1 MSSGHEVNEKIS
13 YELIEGRCVTP
24 GAEGQRTYGV
34 RVNGPHG
41 GEWPDVADDA
51 RAVELLLTRLRRE
64 RPERCHLPDIIEDY
78 IGELADG
85 AGIGE
90 RTMRRQLCDGCVH

>member
-1 MSSGHEVNEKIS
+1 MSSGHEVDEGIG

-34 RVNGPHG
+34 RANGPQ
-41 GEWPDVADDA
+41 GEEIWPDVADSA
-51 RAVELLLTRLRRE
+51 QAVEILLTRLRRE

-85 AGIGE
+85 RA
-90 RTMRRQLCDGCVH
+90 